1 MSLPRTCRHHVAARP
16 IALSLALL
24 LGMCGGFLGCKSST
38 PAASPDATQSA
49 PAPAPAPDAVPV
61 PTAAN
66 PPSAPASAAPSSTA
80 DAADAR
86 PVIVCFGDSLTAGYG
101 TDPGQSYPDNLQR
114 DLDHLGYHY
123 RVENAGVSGNTT
135 KDGADRLKD
144 VLRLKPAVA
153 IVAFGGNDGLRGL
166 PIETTRDNLDR
177 IVSTLKQAG
186 AKVVLG
192 GITLPPNY
200 GPDYI
205 HQFDETYQFVAK
217 KYRVPL
223 MTFILKDV
231 YNVPGSMQ
239 RDGIH
244 ATAQGN
250 KQVALN
256 LLPLVKPLLKK

>member
-1 MSLPRTCRHHVAARP
+1 M
-16 IALSLALL
+16 
-24 LGMCGGFLGCKSST
+24 LGLCVSFSGCKSGP
-38 PAASPDATQSA
+38 PAASSDAAQ
-49 PAPAPAPDAVPV
+49 PAPSAATGAPSPLPG
-61 PTAAN
+61 AAD
-66 PPSAPASAAPSSTA
+66 PPASAA
-80 DAADAR
+80 DAADSR

-114 DLDHLGYHY
+114 DLDHLGYRY
-123 RVENAGVSGNTT
+123 RVVNAGVSGNTT
-135 KDGADRLKD
+135 KDGVDRLKD
-144 VLRLKPAVA
+144 VLRLKPAVV

-205 HQFDETYQFVAK
+205 RQFDETYQFVAK
-217 KYRVPL
+217 KYRVRL
-223 MTFILKDV
+223 MPFILKDV